1 MTALDTQRR
10 FYAEEIQA
18 VANLTAPAVI
28 DALATIP
35 RERFLPPGPWT
46 VRGEA
51 DFQAPPRQTPDADP
65 RHVHHNVAVAID
77 ASRMLFN
84 GAPSVVAM
92 AIDAL
97 RPTAGDRVLHI
108 GAGLGYYTALLAHC
122 VGARGRVVA
131 IEVDPGLADRA
142 RQNLIDAP
150 WVEVRHGDA
159 GGAFDESF
167 DVILVNAGVTH
178 PLASWLDAM
187 SPAGRMVVPIT
198 AAFGPGPIGKGPM
211 ILLSKQ
217 EVSDALAAKIIGLV
231 AIFSAICVRDEATNR
246 LVGQALSRGPF
257 VTLKSFRRDAHAA
270 DSSCWLHSPHGCFSL
285 TRSGSSS

>member
-1 MTALDTQRR
+1 MTGLDTQRR

-18 VANLTAPAVI
+18 VSNLSALEVI

-77 ASRMLFN
+77 ASRLLFN

-97 RPTAGDRVLHI
+97 RPTAGDRVLHV

-122 VGARGRVVA
+122 VAPAGASSPSKS
-131 IEVDPGLADRA
+131 I
-142 RQNLIDAP
+142 
-150 WVEVRHGDA
+150 
-159 GGAFDESF
+159 
-167 DVILVNAGVTH
+167 
-178 PLASWLDAM
+178 LAS
-187 SPAGRMVVPIT
+187 PNVPDRIWST
-198 AAFGPGPIGKGPM
+198 
-211 ILLSKQ
+211 
-217 EVSDALAAKIIGLV
+217 
-231 AIFSAICVRDEATNR
+231 C
-246 LVGQALSRGPF
+246 RGPRSA
-257 VTLKSFRRDAHAA
+257 TA
-270 DSSCWLHSPHGCFSL
+270 
-285 TRSGSSS
+285 TR